1 MFKLSSSSS
10 LSVALTLGG
19 ALVASRANA
28 QCSPAANAPRA
39 TWDTSNAK
47 LAPDT
52 RPSADGIA
60 LIHGIACR
68 PDLQIDDGVIE
79 FELAQ
84 PAGGFAGIAFRMQ
97 SSADYEIVY
106 FRWSN
111 DGRWVGV
118 QYQPVFEG
126 ETTWQLYP
134 GAGYETDL
142 PPRVYTRRGGWMPVR
157 LVIAGNRADV
167 FVGDSAKPVLQV
179 RELKRPRAR
188 GAVAIWSSGLD
199 TWKQPT
205 AQVRSL
211 RVMPLGDLTLAPMP
225 ADSVSPGALTRW
237 RVSSRFAA
245 PDSIAFPEM
254 LPDAARRDI
263 SESRVIDA
271 ERSGLVNLTASV
283 GNPAGRQRTN
293 VFGGAG
299 WGVAYASVTVHADR
313 EQTRR
318 LSVSYSDAIG
328 IYLNGALVYTGDNRN
343 EVRGKNQLGLVSY
356 EGETV
361 PLHLHAGDNEI
372 VLAVAD
378 KAFGWGFR
386 ARLDS
391 LAAIGV
397 SP

>member
-1 MFKLSSSSS
+1 MFKISS
-10 LSVALTLGG
+10 LSLVLTLSA
-19 ALVASRANA
+19 ALATTAADA
-28 QCSPAANAPRA
+28 QCASASPAPRG

-47 LAPDT
+47 LAPNT
-52 RPSADGIA
+52 KPTAGGIA

-68 PDLQIDDGVIE
+68 PDLQIDDGIIE
-79 FELAQ
+79 FELAP

-118 QYQPVFEG
+118 QYQPVYEG

-142 PPRVYTRRGGWMPVR
+142 PPRVYTKRGGWMPVR
-157 LVIAGNRADV
+157 LVIAGSRADV
-167 FVGDSAKPVLQV
+167 FVGDSGKPVLQV

-199 TWKQPT
+199 TWQQPT
-205 AQVRSL
+205 ANVRSL
-211 RVMPLGDLTLAPMP
+211 RVMPLGDLALGSMSG
-225 ADSVSPGALTRW
+225 DSASPGALTRW

-263 SESRVIDA
+263 GESRVVEA

-283 GNPAGRQRTN
+283 GNPAGRQLTN

-299 WGVAYASVTVHADR
+299 WGVAYASVTLHSDR

-328 IYLNGALVYTGDNRN
+328 VYLDGALVYTGDNRT
-343 EVRGKNQLGLVSY
+343 ESRGKNQLGLVSY

-361 PLHLHAGDNEI
+361 PLHLHAGDNEV

-391 LAAIGV
+391 LSAVGV
-397 SP
+397 LP

>member
-1 MFKLSSSSS
+1 MFQFSALST
-10 LSVALTLGG
+10 ALTLGTVLAG
-19 ALVASRANA
+19 HAAA
-28 QCSPAANAPRA
+28 QCAPDVNAPRGQ
-39 TWDTSNAK
+39 WDVSSAK
-47 LAPDT
+47 LAPNT
-52 RPSADGIA
+52 TPSADRIA

-68 PDLQIDDGVIE
+68 GDLQIDDGIIE
-79 FELAQ
+79 LELAP

-97 SSADYEIVY
+97 SPADYEIVY

-118 QYQPVFEG
+118 QYQPVYEG

-157 LVIAGNRADV
+157 IVVAGSRADV
-167 FVGDSAKPVLQV
+167 YVGDSGTPALEV

-188 GAVAIWSSGLD
+188 GAIGIWSSGLD

-205 AQVRSL
+205 GLVRGL
-211 RVMPLGDLTLAPMP
+211 RVLPLGGVTLAPAARDTASAGQLM
-225 ADSVSPGALTRW
+225 RW

-245 PDSIAFPEM
+245 PDSIRFADR
-254 LPDAARRDI
+254 LSSDALRDMGEARVV
-263 SESRVIDA
+263 SA
-271 ERSGLVNLTASV
+271 EPSGTVNLTALV
-283 GNPAGRQRTN
+283 GNPAGRQSAN

-299 WGVAYASVTVHADR
+299 WGVAYASVTLHSDR

-318 LSVSYSDAIG
+318 LSLSYSDAVG
-328 IYLNGALVYTGDNRN
+328 VYVDGALVYAGDNRT
-343 EVRGKNQLGLVSY
+343 EARGRNALGLVSY

-378 KAFGWGFR
+378 RAFGWGFR

-391 LAAIGV
+391 LAAVVV

>member
-1 MFKLSSSSS
+1 MFDVSS
-10 LSVALTLGG
+10 LLPALALGATL
-19 ALVASRANA
+19 AATAVDA
-28 QCSPAANAPRA
+28 QCTPASQAPRGV
-39 TWDTSNAK
+39 WDTANAK
-47 LAPDT
+47 LAPGT
-52 RPSADGIA
+52 RSNADGIS

-68 PDLQIDDGVIE
+68 ADLQIDDGIIE
-79 FELAQ
+79 LELAP

-97 SSADYEIVY
+97 SAADYEIVY

-118 QYQPVFEG
+118 QYQPVYEG
-126 ETTWQLYP
+126 ETTWQLYS

-157 LVIAGNRADV
+157 LVIAGSRADV
-167 FVGDSAKPVLQV
+167 YVGDSAKPVLQV
-179 RELKRPRAR
+179 RELKRPRTR
-188 GAVAIWSSGLD
+188 GAVGIWSSGLD

-205 AQVRSL
+205 AVVRAL
-211 RVMPLGDLTLAPMP
+211 RVMPLGDVTLAL
-225 ADSVSPGALTRW
+225 ASPDTEPTGRLTRW

-245 PDSIAFPEM
+245 PDSTAFADT
-254 LPDAARRDI
+254 LSTRVQRDI
-263 SESRVIDA
+263 SEGQLIGS
-271 ERSGLVNLTASV
+271 EPSGLVNLTATL
-283 GNPAGRQRTN
+283 GNPAGRQTTN

-299 WGVAYASVTVHADR
+299 WGVAYANVTLRSDR

-328 IYLNGALVYTGDNRN
+328 VYVNGALVYTGDNRSDVGGRN
-343 EVRGKNQLGLVSY
+343 SLGLVAF
-356 EGETV
+356 EAETV
-361 PLHLHAGDNEI
+361 PIRLHAGDNQI

-391 LAAIGV
+391 LAAVNV